1 MKGINKMKATD
12 FFDFL
17 ENSKFEMSIFSI
29 EYNLIKTIRF
39 LLRSIYTM
47 LIEAESNESITSA
60 FRLELLK
67 LQSSLLPPSVELLK
81 ECDLNSF
88 ERNKARLGN
97 DFANS
102 CNLLDKAIRA
112 FSDNESPFKKKLL
125 EVVLLELQNNCSLDE
140 LKIWCH
146 KREQQAYID
155 LFNGENIYLTD
166 QNFISSLAEYRKSDL
181 FKTLIRLGPLRT
193 NGWSK
198 TPSVIITAPRYEKL
212 IRFLWSH
219 SLNED
224 IFGVEPVIG
233 SPNFMERFKCT
244 EHKSVESIQLD
255 SINNFN
261 SISYTVDDDD
271 FKFLGDRPPV
281 RLQNNCTCILIEF
294 PENKGVLLALG
305 SNQLIFDDKGVFSYR
320 DAKKIQP
327 EDYLL
332 FNNIQAD
339 FGSNKL
345 TTQRYKLAASWK
357 DILKIKYYQDSNRLV
372 NKLKISGIN
381 LQNLDIAINRWMQ
394 IDKEVISAPQSK
406 LHFELLLKEILIGSN
421 IEVNWQQAW
430 ADIRGSRVNAI
441 LSGRIEHSIVN
452 DQLLEELKRNKQSIF
467 EKCIQGEFFRE
478 NLNQKSGLSGVIS
491 FFPVIE
497 SSTGFKAPQEKLE
510 NIRPISELEL
520 YRIDI

>member
-1 MKGINKMKATD
+1 MKATD
-12 FFDFL
+12 FFGFL

-39 LLRSIYTM
+39 LLRSIYSM

-60 FRLELLK
+60 FRLELLR

-81 ECDLNSF
+81 ECDLSSF

-102 CNLLDKAIRA
+102 CNLLDKTIRA
-112 FSDNESPFKKKLL
+112 FSDNESPFIKKLL
-125 EVVLLELQNNCSLDE
+125 EVVLLELQNNCSLAE

-146 KREQQAYID
+146 KREQQTYID
-155 LFNGENIYLTD
+155 LFYSENIYLTD
-166 QNFISSLAEYRKSDL
+166 KNFISSLAEYRKSDL

-198 TPSVIITAPRYEKL
+198 TPSAIITAPRYKKL
-212 IRFLWSH
+212 IRLLWSH
-219 SLNED
+219 SLDEEF
-224 IFGVEPVIG
+224 FGVEPVIG
-233 SPNFMERFKCT
+233 SPNFMDRFKRS

-271 FKFLGDRPPV
+271 FKFLGDRPPA

-294 PENKGVLLALG
+294 PENIGVLLALG
-305 SNQLIFDDKGVFSYR
+305 SNQLIFDDKRVFSYKN
-320 DAKKIQP
+320 AKNIQSG
-327 EDYLL
+327 DYLL
-332 FNNIQAD
+332 FNDIKAD
-339 FGSNKL
+339 FGSNNL
-345 TTQRYKLAASWK
+345 TTKRYKLAALWK
-357 DILKIKYYQDSNRLV
+357 DILKEKYHQDSQRLI

-381 LQNLDIAINRWMQ
+381 LHNLDNAIKRWMQ
-394 IDKEVISAPQSK
+394 IDNEVISAPKSK

-421 IEVNWQQAW
+421 IEIKWQQAW
-430 ADIRGSRVNAI
+430 ADIHGSRVNAI

-452 DQLLEELKRNKQSIF
+452 DQLLEELKKNKQSIF
-467 EKCIQGEFFRE
+467 EKCIHGDFFRE
-478 NLNQKSGLSGVIS
+478 KLNQKSGLSGAIS
-491 FFPVIE
+491 FFPVIDI
-497 SSTGFKAPQEKLE
+497 STGFKAPQEKLE
-510 NIRPISELEL
+510 NRRPISELEL